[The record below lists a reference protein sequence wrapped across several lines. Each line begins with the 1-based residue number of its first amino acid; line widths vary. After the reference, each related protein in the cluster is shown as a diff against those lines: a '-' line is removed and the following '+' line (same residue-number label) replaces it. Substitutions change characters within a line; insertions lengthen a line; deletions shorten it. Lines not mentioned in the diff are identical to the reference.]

1 MTESN
6 KQRVVKYWYLQQGV
20 VVDVATMPTIKVED
34 EYNRLMIYKSRIPVK
49 CAIAEVEASITEL
62 IYYDDTSIR
71 VDVLQS
77 DLTELKQL
85 I

>member
-6 KQRVVKYWYLQQGV
+6 KQRIVKYWYLQQGV
-20 VVDVATMPTIKVED
+20 VVDVTKMPTIKVED

-49 CAIAEVEASITEL
+49 CAIAELEAIDKLLKHYRTF
-62 IYYDDTSIR
+62 DT
-71 VDVLQS
+71 VLDEYRT

-85 I
+85 L